1 MKKTVDDKI
10 LSRLATT
17 LSVRKSRVEITNVDG
32 DAERGTVHC
41 SVHGAGRY
49 KVEFQ
54 NRYNSVVYRVI

>member
-1 MKKTVDDKI
+1 MKKTMEDKI
-10 LSRLATT
+10 LSRVAGL

-32 DAERGTVHC
+32 DADRGTVHC

-54 NRYNSVVYRVI
+54 DRYNSVVYCVV